1 MDPVYPPPFASITMT
16 FDIFS
21 GNGDALN
28 AFDLTEF
35 PSLGATGTSKNNGT
49 PPKPNYGKNLR

>member
-1 MDPVYPPPFASITMT
+1 MT

-28 AFDLTEF
+28 AFDLSEF
-35 PSLGATGTSKNNGT
+35 PSLGLATGISKYNGT
-49 PPKPNYGKNLR
+49 SPKHNYGKNLK